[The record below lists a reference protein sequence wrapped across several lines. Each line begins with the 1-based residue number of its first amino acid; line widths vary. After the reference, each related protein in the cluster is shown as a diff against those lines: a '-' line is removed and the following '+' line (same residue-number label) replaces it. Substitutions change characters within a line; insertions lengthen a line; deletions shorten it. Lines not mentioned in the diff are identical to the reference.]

1 VIPIEG
7 TCDFCTEAV
16 SGEVDSKFAAAIG
29 RRSRTLLQF
38 TSLYVVP
45 TISPIVANHIL
56 LIPRRH
62 VTSRPQLAAA
72 ERDDVTSAES
82 DLRRL
87 LAAPG
92 CSIVSFE
99 HGIGEGSHGG
109 CGVSHFHVH
118 IMPLEHD
125 IAAKALT
132 LLRHSP
138 LGSFTED
145 LIELHPR
152 DSYVYMRSDGDG
164 ASAAM
169 IRKGEFPSQYLRNL
183 VEDAAGIDRT
193 NWRDIVRSELLE
205 ETLVAPH
212 WMVAPHWT

>member
-1 VIPIEG
+1 VKPMEG
-7 TCDFCTEAV
+7 TCDFCMEAV
-16 SGEVDSKFAAAIG
+16 SGEVDSRFETAIG

-56 LIPRRH
+56 LIPRKH
-62 VTSRPQLAAA
+62 VTSRPQLTAAKQDA
-72 ERDDVTSAES
+72 VTSAEGN
-82 DLRRL
+82 LRRL

-92 CSIVSFE
+92 RSVVSFE
-99 HGIGEGSHGG
+99 HGIGEGLHGG

-118 IMPLEHD
+118 MMPLEHD
-125 IAAKALT
+125 IAAMALK
-132 LLRHSP
+132 LLRNSP
-138 LGSFTED
+138 LGSFTDD
-145 LIELHPR
+145 LAELQPR
-152 DSYVYMRSDGDG
+152 DSYVYMRADGDG
-164 ASAAM
+164 ASAAT

-205 ETLVAPH
+205 ETLVAPQ
-212 WMVAPHWT
+212 WT